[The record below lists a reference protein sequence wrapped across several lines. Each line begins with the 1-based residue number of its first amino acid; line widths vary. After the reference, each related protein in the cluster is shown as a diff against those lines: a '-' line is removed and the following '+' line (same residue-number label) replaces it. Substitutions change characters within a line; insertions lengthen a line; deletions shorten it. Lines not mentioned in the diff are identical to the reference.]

1 MKLNRFDILRQIKQY
16 AWPVKGSIAALI
28 LTSAAAIPVSLVSP
42 VFFQILL
49 DEVMTQYKIESFS
62 TVVLGLLSVY
72 LMRFIL
78 DGAAL
83 FFGNRLLN
91 TFTFSLR
98 KDVLRKIRRTPFSF
112 LEKKETGDL
121 KMRLMDDV
129 DCLGNFIREQVVDYL
144 FGILMIVFT
153 LYATLRI
160 DVKMTLYCVAV
171 IPLVFLVNYL
181 IGRGTRKVNEEI
193 RQVNEKYY
201 SSTHSSLQFW
211 REIKAQNTEELFIER
226 FVRFRRKLAKLGL
239 RSIRYWAYTE
249 VFNDF
254 KTNYLTKVLV
264 YIIGAFFLIR
274 GELTV
279 GVLIMYAE
287 YFSML
292 FSALDSVNS
301 KRAAL
306 KINAPYYQRIFE
318 TLSFPEE
325 EDESRID
332 VNISGRVAIRDL
344 CFGYQEGK
352 EVLHHV
358 DLTVDPGDY
367 IAVIGKTG
375 CGKTTLAKLLL
386 GLYTPQEGEITF
398 DGINLQDICRENF
411 YEQIGVVMQDNYL
424 FNISIRENLLL
435 YKENATEE
443 ELSSACRKANIYDFI
458 AGLPEGYDSIIGERG
473 VKLSGGQ
480 KQRLAIAGALLKSPK
495 LIIFDEATSSLDRE
509 SEEIIHHSINEISK
523 DTTVIVIT
531 HKPAAVLRAR
541 KIVAME
547 DGIITAAGSHEE
559 LMQNNTLYQKL
570 VEADLSA

>member
-49 DEVMTQYKIESFS
+49 DEVMTQYNIESFS

-78 DGAAL
+78 DGSAL

-344 CFGYQEGK
+344 CFGYQAGK

-386 GLYTPQEGEITF
+386 GLYTPQGGEITF

-411 YEQIGVVMQDNYL
+411 YEQIGVVMQDSYL
-424 FNISIRENLLL
+424 FNMSIRENLLL

-443 ELSSACRKANIYDFI
+443 ELSSACRKANIHDFI
-458 AGLPEGYDSIIGERG
+458 AGLPEGYDSIGWP
-473 VKLSGGQ
+473 L
-480 KQRLAIAGALLKSPK
+480 
-495 LIIFDEATSSLDRE
+495 
-509 SEEIIHHSINEISK
+509 
-523 DTTVIVIT
+523 TTVCT
-531 HKPAAVLRAR
+531 STP
-541 KIVAME
+541 
-547 DGIITAAGSHEE
+547 
-559 LMQNNTLYQKL
+559 
-570 VEADLSA
+570 LSFPRPCR

>member
-1 MKLNRFDILRQIKQY
+1 M
-16 AWPVKGSIAALI
+16 
-28 LTSAAAIPVSLVSP
+28 
-42 VFFQILL
+42 
-49 DEVMTQYKIESFS
+49 
-62 TVVLGLLSVY
+62 
-72 LMRFIL
+72 
-78 DGAAL
+78 
-83 FFGNRLLN
+83 
-91 TFTFSLR
+91 
-98 KDVLRKIRRTPFSF
+98 
-112 LEKKETGDL
+112 
-121 KMRLMDDV
+121 
-129 DCLGNFIREQVVDYL
+129 DYL

-211 REIKAQNTEELFIER
+211 REIKAQNTEEAFIER

-254 KTNYLTKVLV
+254 KANYLTKVLV

-325 EDESRID
+325 EDESRIE

-352 EVLHHV
+352 GSA
-358 DLTVDPGDY
+358 PPRGS
-367 IAVIGKTG
+367 
-375 CGKTTLAKLLL
+375 
-386 GLYTPQEGEITF
+386 
-398 DGINLQDICRENF
+398 DG
-411 YEQIGVVMQDNYL
+411 
-424 FNISIRENLLL
+424 
-435 YKENATEE
+435 
-443 ELSSACRKANIYDFI
+443 
-458 AGLPEGYDSIIGERG
+458 
-473 VKLSGGQ
+473 
-480 KQRLAIAGALLKSPK
+480 
-495 LIIFDEATSSLDRE
+495 
-509 SEEIIHHSINEISK
+509 
-523 DTTVIVIT
+523 
-531 HKPAAVLRAR
+531 
-541 KIVAME
+541 
-547 DGIITAAGSHEE
+547 
-559 LMQNNTLYQKL
+559 
-570 VEADLSA
+570 

>member
-49 DEVMTQYKIESFS
+49 DEVMTQYNIESFS

-78 DGAAL
+78 DGSAL

-211 REIKAQNTEELFIER
+211 REIKAQNTEEAFIER

-254 KTNYLTKVLV
+254 KANYLTKVLV

-325 EDESRID
+325 EDESRIE

-411 YEQIGVVMQDNYL
+411 YEQIGVVMQDSYL

>member
-49 DEVMTQYKIESFS
+49 DEVMTQYNIESFS

-78 DGAAL
+78 DGSAL

-211 REIKAQNTEELFIER
+211 REIKAQNTEEAFIER

-254 KTNYLTKVLV
+254 KANYLTKVLV

-325 EDESRID
+325 EDESRIE

-411 YEQIGVVMQDNYL
+411 YEQIGVVMQDSYL

-523 DTTVIVIT
+523 YTTVIVIT